1 MKILKIEFI
10 KLFGIFDHSITFDH
24 KGGITIII
32 GENGLGKTVI
42 LEAINALFN
51 RNYIFFNKL
60 SFDKFIITFNSGET
74 WSFRKGKSRSN
85 SGNLF
90 LTRGKDGKNE
100 NKEYEI
106 KASIPSNSPKREL
119 LNREYLRRQYLM
131 RHRNLI
137 ANLDDNSFLNDETI
151 NSQQFFEDIIFNEKI
166 NIYQNMFNDKS
177 SKNPA
182 WFEENIDYINV
193 KLIETQRIIS
203 HKDINSETFLNPVEY
218 YSKQLKEMIT
228 SAVKESSEVASKLDS
243 TYPNRL
249 ISELKQG
256 DDNSFEDLNMALSKL
271 NDRRKLLSSVGLIT
285 DSKDNDLLQIG
296 QEQEQE
302 DLIKVLKIYIDD
314 SHKKLAPFEAI
325 SLKIKTFKEII
336 NTRFKHKKLEVTQN
350 DGITFKSTI
359 IKDKKEQGVT
369 IPSTGLSSGEQ
380 NELIL
385 FYKLIFNSQ
394 KNDLVL
400 IDEPELSLHISW
412 QNKFIEDI
420 KDIISINELSV
431 VIATHSPDIIS
442 NNWNLMVELKG
453 VE

>member
-1 MKILKIEFI
+1 MKILKVEFL
-10 KLFGIFDHSITFDH
+10 KLFGIFDHSINLDQ

-60 SFDKFIITFNSGET
+60 SFDKFNITFDSNET

-85 SGNLF
+85 SENLF

-106 KASIPSNSPKREL
+106 KTSIPSESSKREL
-119 LNREYLRRQYLM
+119 IKREYLRRQYLM
-131 RHRNLI
+131 RQGHLI
-137 ANLDDNSFLNDETI
+137 ANLGDSSFLNDDSI
-151 NSQQFFEDIIFNEKI
+151 NQQLLEDRLLNEKI
-166 NIYQNMFNDKS
+166 NLYYSMFNDKP
-177 SKNPA
+177 SKNHI
-182 WFEENIDYINV
+182 WFEEIIDCINV

-218 YSKQLKEMIT
+218 YSKQLREMIT

-256 DDNSFEDLNMALSKL
+256 ENNSFEDLNKALSKL

-359 IKDKKEQGVT
+359 IKDKKDHGVI
-369 IPSTGLSSGEQ
+369 IPSSGLSSGEQ

-394 KNDLVL
+394 KNDLIL

>member
-10 KLFGIFDHSITFDH
+10 KLFGIFDHSITFDQ

-60 SFDKFIITFNSGET
+60 SFDKFIITFDSSET

-119 LNREYLRRQYLM
+119 LQREYLRRQYLI
-131 RHRNLI
+131 RQRNLI
-137 ANLDDNSFLNDETI
+137 ANIGDSSFLNDETI
-151 NSQQFFEDIIFNEKI
+151 NNQQLFEDIIFNEKT
-166 NIYQNMFNDKS
+166 NIYQSMFNDKP

-228 SAVKESSEVASKLDS
+228 SAVKESSEVSSKLDS

-256 DDNSFEDLNMALSKL
+256 GDNSFEDLNMALSKL

-296 QEQEQE
+296 QDQEQE

-350 DGITFKSTI
+350 EGITFKSTI

-369 IPSTGLSSGEQ
+369 IPSSGLSSGEQ

-442 NNWNLMVELKG
+442 NNWNLMVELRG